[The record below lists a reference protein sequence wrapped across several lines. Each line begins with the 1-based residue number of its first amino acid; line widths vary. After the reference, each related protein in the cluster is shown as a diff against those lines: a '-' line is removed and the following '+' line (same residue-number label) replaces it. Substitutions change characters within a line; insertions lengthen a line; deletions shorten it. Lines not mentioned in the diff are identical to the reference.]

1 MKVLNVGGHS
11 KSIAIPPQYDG
22 MEHHLLDID
31 PLVHP
36 EILWDARK
44 LTELEGGQYEAV
56 YCSHNLEH
64 FTLDEVPEVLRG
76 CLHMLKDGGVL
87 QVRVPNILGIMHKI
101 VAEGLD
107 LYDVM
112 YESGLGPIRAI
123 DMLYGLPLDKLAHP
137 SQQAWFLHKTG
148 FSKLTL
154 AHALIAAGFTAVYGD
169 ADTFEVNVMAVKGQ
183 MLPELKAIF
192 LPGV

>member
-11 KSIAIPPQYDG
+11 KTIAIPPQYAG

-31 PLVHP
+31 PLVNP
-36 EILWDARK
+36 DVLWDARK
-44 LTELEGGQYEAV
+44 LTELEGGQYDAV

-76 CLHMLKDGGVL
+76 CWHMLRDGGLL

-107 LYDVM
+107 LLDVM
-112 YESGLGPIRAI
+112 YESPIGPIRAV
-123 DMLYGLPLDKLAHP
+123 DMIYGLPLEKCAHP
-137 SQQAWFLHKTG
+137 SQHVWFQHKTG

-169 ADTFEVNVMAVKGQ
+169 DDTFEVNVIAVKGE
-183 MLPELKAIF
+183 MAPELKAIF